1 MQADLYGTEGTS
13 SNKIKV
19 NLISGKLNNLK
30 KDVVNNMTMDRF
42 SIDNMTMDRFSIEK
56 PYDKVNADARIQKY

>member
-30 KDVVNNMTMDRF
+30 KRCC
-42 SIDNMTMDRFSIEK
+42 
-56 PYDKVNADARIQKY
+56 